1 VDIDYKRLSDAV
13 AATVR
18 ALRAGSKEPIR
29 RPHAQ
34 IRVVRDLQGEV
45 TAGPFRFR
53 TDAAPDA
60 GGFGEHPRPMD
71 YLLGALTSCQ
81 QMWCLR
87 WAADRGIRFSELVIE
102 AESNFTWR
110 GEYLQETDAGITE
123 LRVSY
128 RAQGEGLNA
137 EAARDMADVV
147 ARRCPVMA
155 TLRRAAPIREELHV
169 AAEPPIVRVWKPGLD
184 HALAIESNQE

>member
-1 VDIDYKRLSDAV
+1 MEVDYERLNRAV
-13 AATVR
+13 AATIDEIR
-18 ALRAGSKEPIR
+18 NGSKEPIR
-29 RPHAQ
+29 RPRAQ

-45 TAGPFRFR
+45 TAGPFRFH
-53 TDAAPDA
+53 TDAARDA
-60 GGFGEHPRPMD
+60 GGFGEYPRPMD

-128 RAQGEGLNA
+128 RADGEGLNG
-137 EAARDMADVV
+137 EAAGDMADVV
-147 ARRCPVMA
+147 ARRCPIMA
-155 TLRRAAPIREELHV
+155 TLRRAAPIREELRV
-169 AAEPPIVRVWKPGLD
+169 PGEPVIVRVWKPGSD
-184 HALAIESNQE
+184 YALLIEPTRE